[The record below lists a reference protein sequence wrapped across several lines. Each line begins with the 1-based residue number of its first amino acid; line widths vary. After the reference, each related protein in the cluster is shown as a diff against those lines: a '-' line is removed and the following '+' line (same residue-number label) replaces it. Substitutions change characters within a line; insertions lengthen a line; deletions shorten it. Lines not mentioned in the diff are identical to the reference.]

1 MNINLENIKGQAL
14 EYIDILAKWATS
26 PKFYAQLAGVIVAI
40 IFAIFIAKQLKKRI
54 AVFRYAPQDG
64 PRLRLREM
72 LYATRDLLFPLLT
85 ILLLGAAA
93 AATKEAVGQSWLVI
107 IAQGLAVVLFLHTIN
122 TRFIKTPFINMLLKW
137 VGIPMAT
144 LYVFGWL
151 DNVTQSLEGMAVQ
164 IGNIRLSA
172 LTLLRISVF
181 GSVLFW
187 LGRLSNVAGQQ
198 AIRSKETLDT
208 GTKEI
213 FAKLFEMGLFFVL
226 FMLLLQVAGISLTTL
241 AVFGGAL
248 GVGLGFGL
256 QQIAANFISGM
267 IILLDRSITI
277 GDYVELEDGRTG
289 TITALNMRS
298 STLESYDGK
307 SIMVPNEQFITTA
320 FTNWTHVDT
329 RQRYTVEFSVS
340 YETDILK
347 VPEIIL
353 AAISQHPQILQEP
366 EKPDCEVIAF
376 GESGVNFHVEY
387 WMDGVDDGENR
398 VDSDL
403 MLIIWKTLKENDIK
417 MPFPQREVRILNDSG
432 VTIKAPVK
440 TATAVKKK
448 PTTKK

>member
-1 MNINLENIKGQAL
+1 MDINLETIKAQAL
-14 EYIDILAKWATS
+14 EYVDILSKWATS
-26 PKFYAQLAGVIVAI
+26 PKFYAQLAG
-40 IFAIFIAKQLKKRI
+40 IFIAVVLAVFIARQLKKRI
-54 AVFRYAPQDG
+54 SVFRDVPQAG
-64 PRLRLREM
+64 PRLRLREL
-72 LYATRDLLFPLLT
+72 LYAIRDLIFPLLT
-85 ILLLGAAA
+85 ILLLAAAA
-93 AATKEAVGQSWLVI
+93 AATKEAVGQSWLVVI
-107 IAQGLAVVLFLHTIN
+107 SQGLAVVLFLHTVN
-122 TRFIKTPFINMLLKW
+122 TRFIKTPFINALLKW
-137 VGIPMAT
+137 IGIPMAT

-151 DNVTQSLEGMAVQ
+151 DDVTQWLEGMALQ

-172 LTLLRISVF
+172 LTLLRVSVF

-187 LGRLSNVAGQQ
+187 LGKKSNVAGQQ
-198 AIRSKETLDT
+198 AIRSKETLDS

-213 FAKLFEMGLFFVL
+213 FVKLFEIGLYFVL
-226 FMLLLQVAGISLTTL
+226 FILLLQLAGIGLTTL

-289 TITALNMRS
+289 IITALNMRS
-298 STLESYDGK
+298 STLETYDGK

-329 RQRYTVEFSVS
+329 RQRYAVEFSVS

-353 AAISQHPQILQEP
+353 AAINQHPQILQEP
-366 EKPDCEVIAF
+366 EEPDCEVIAF

-387 WMDGVDDGENR
+387 WMDGIDDGENR

-403 MLIIWKTLKENDIK
+403 MLIIWQTLKENNIK
-417 MPFPQREVRILNDSG
+417 MPFPQREVRIMNDTG
-432 VTIKAPVK
+432 ITIKKPVK
-440 TATAVKKK
+440 TQTVAKDPNAKK
-448 PTTKK
+448 

>member
-1 MNINLENIKGQAL
+1 MNINLESIKVQAL

-40 IFAIFIAKQLKKRI
+40 ILATFIAKQLKKRI
-54 AVFRYAPQDG
+54 AVFHDAPQDG

-85 ILLLGAAA
+85 VLLLGAAA

-122 TRFIKTPFINMLLKW
+122 THFIKTPFINMLLKW

-151 DNVTQSLEGMAVQ
+151 DNVTETLEGMALQ

-172 LTLLRISVF
+172 LTLLRIGVF

-187 LGRLSNVAGQQ
+187 LGRISNVAGQQ
-198 AIRSKETLDT
+198 AIRSKDTLDT

-340 YETDILK
+340 YDTDILK

-432 VTIKAPVK
+432 ITIKAPVK
-440 TATAVKKK
+440 TATAAKQK

>member
-1 MNINLENIKGQAL
+1 MNIDLNSIKAQGL
-14 EYIDILAKWATS
+14 EYLDILIKWATS
-26 PKFYAQLAGVIVAI
+26 PKFYAQIAAI
-40 IFAIFIAKQLKKRI
+40 IIAVILASFIAKQLKKRV
-54 AVFRYAPQDG
+54 AVFREAPQTG
-64 PRLRLREM
+64 PRLKIREI
-72 LYATRDLLFPLLT
+72 LYAFRDLLFPALT
-85 ILLLGAAA
+85 IILLSAAIA
-93 AATKEAVGQSWLVI
+93 AVKESVGQSWLVV

-122 TRFIKTPFINMLLKW
+122 TRFIKTPFINVLLKW
-137 VGIPMAT
+137 IGIPMAT

-151 DNVTQSLEGMAVQ
+151 DNVTETLDGIALQ
-164 IGNIRLSA
+164 IGNIRLSS
-172 LTLLRISVF
+172 LTLLRVGVF
-181 GSVLFW
+181 GSILFW
-187 LGRLSNVAGQQ
+187 LGRKSNVAGQQ

-213 FAKLFEMGLFFVL
+213 FSKLFEMGLFFVL
-226 FMLLLQVAGISLTTL
+226 FMLLLQIAGISLTTL

-298 STLESYDGK
+298 STLETYDGK

-340 YETDILK
+340 YDTDIPK
-347 VPEIIL
+347 VPGIIL
-353 AAISQHPQILQEP
+353 AAISKHPQILQEP
-366 EKPDCEVIAF
+366 EKPDCEVIGF
-376 GESGVNFHVEY
+376 GDSGVNFHVEY
-387 WMDGVDDGENR
+387 WIDGIDDGLNR

-403 MLIIWKTLKENDIK
+403 MLIIWNTLKENNIQI
-417 MPFPQREVRILNDSG
+417 PFPQREVRILNDSG
-432 VTIKAPVK
+432 VTIKKPVRK
-440 TATAVKKK
+440 ATVAKK
-448 PTTKK
+448 

>member
-1 MNINLENIKGQAL
+1 MDIDLETIKVQAL
-14 EYIDILAKWATS
+14 EYVDILIKWATS
-26 PKFYAQLAGVIVAI
+26 PKFYAQIAAIIVAVVL
-40 IFAIFIAKQLKKRI
+40 ASFIAKQLKKRI
-54 AVFRYAPQDG
+54 AVFRDAPQDG

-72 LYATRDLLFPLLT
+72 LYATRDLLLPLLT
-85 ILLLGAAA
+85 ILSLGAAA

-151 DNVTQSLEGMAVQ
+151 DNVTQTLEGMALQ

-172 LTLLRISVF
+172 LTLLRIGVF

-187 LGRLSNVAGQQ
+187 LGRNANAAGQQ
-198 AIRSKETLDT
+198 VIRGKESLDM

-213 FAKLFEMGLFFVL
+213 FSKLFEMGLFFVL
-226 FMLLLQVAGISLTTL
+226 FMLLLQIAGISLTTL

-340 YETDILK
+340 YDTDILK

-366 EKPDCEVIAF
+366 EAPDCEVIAF

-387 WMDGVDDGENR
+387 WMDGIDDGENR

-403 MLIIWKTLKENDIK
+403 MLIIWKTLKDNDIK
-417 MPFPQREVRILNDSG
+417 MPFPQREVRILNDTG
-432 VTIKAPVK
+432 ITIKAPVK
-440 TATAVKKK
+440 TATATKKK